1 MWGLGMRLMINT
13 HKRILIKHFVKWSS
27 KNSGSHASAAF
38 FACHMKSGDM
48 GALEWGQVN
57 RLKQLTLQQWS
68 FSFRYQYILQGYA
81 VNDSYHETEYKQP
94 SNKYKWRL
102 CGWLSDVIWALIYSL
117 EMVCVL
123 SCSKLLPPHLW
134 NETEM
139 GCKSFQLHP
148 LPLCPE
154 GPLQTMEQKRHEKL
168 LRKFKVHWVYCPKNT
183 DCWSNVSLIPRPL
196 PDWEQG

>member
-1 MWGLGMRLMINT
+1 MAS
-13 HKRILIKHFVKWSS
+13 F
-27 KNSGSHASAAF
+27 SGSHASAAF

-48 GALEWGQVN
+48 GALEWGQAN

-94 SNKYKWRL
+94 SNKCNKGWL
-102 CGWLSDVIWALIYSL
+102 CGCLSDVIWALIYSL

-123 SCSKLLPPHLW
+123 SCSKLLPPHLG

-139 GCKSFQLHP
+139 GCKSFQLRP

-154 GPLQTMEQKRHEKL
+154 GPLQIVEQKWEREKL
-168 LRKFKVHWVYCPKNT
+168 LQKVQSSLSRLPKEY
-183 DCWSNVSLIPRPL
+183 WLL
-196 PDWEQG
+196 K